1 MFDNLN
7 KNSRHRHLEIGLAVG
22 RPGPT
27 VGKAEGV
34 ALGRVDG
41 NALGIDV
48 GLHTQQNNIK

>member
-41 NALGIDV
+41 KALGIDV
-48 GLHTQQNNIK
+48 GLHTQ